1 MTFEIRV
8 RLCDIDG
15 MYTIPIAPEKW
26 QKLYGFLR
34 AHPRVYAGNEE
45 NCRRFIVAVYWIL
58 RTGAQWRA
66 LPERFG
72 KWNSVYRRFARW
84 EDRGILAELHDYF
97 VCDPDMT
104 AVMLDSTVVRAHMC
118 AVGGSKRGGSQKA
131 QALGRS
137 RGGFSSKIHIVVDA
151 VGFPLRFSLTGGE
164 RHDITQAESLLAP
177 FHFDA
182 FIGDKGYDSDHLRDL
197 LETNQVEVV
206 VPSRRHRKQ
215 QRDYDKL
222 RYKERN
228 IVERFINKIK
238 WYRRIFTRYEKLAC
252 RYIAFVHLA
261 ATVIW
266 LD

>member
-1 MTFEIRV
+1 
-8 RLCDIDG
+8 

-164 RHDITQAESLLAP
+164 RHDITQAESLLWRLSILTLSSATKVMILTISETCSKRIRSKWSSLLV
-177 FHFDA
+177 A
-182 FIGDKGYDSDHLRDL
+182 IANNNGTMTSSVTKNAISSNASSTKSSGIGVFS
-197 LETNQVEVV
+197 
-206 VPSRRHRKQ
+206 
-215 QRDYDKL
+215 
-222 RYKERN
+222 
-228 IVERFINKIK
+228 
-238 WYRRIFTRYEKLAC
+238 LAMKN
-252 RYIAFVHLA
+252 
-261 ATVIW
+261 
-266 LD
+266 

>member
-1 MTFEIRV
+1 MRGSPPHKGGPKARPPGTAVVSSSDQVALTFERRV

-15 MYTIPIAPEKW
+15 MYTPIAPEKW
-26 QKLYGFLR
+26 QKLY
-34 AHPRVYAGNEE
+34 AEHIPACSKE

-97 VCDPDMT
+97 VCDDRGH
-104 AVMLDSTVVRAHMC
+104 STVQLC
-118 AVGGSKRGGSQKA
+118 APICALWAVQKGVAARKR
-131 QALGRS
+131 LGCHR
-137 RGGFSSKIHIVVDA
+137 DA
-151 VGFPLRFSLTGGE
+151 VGFPLRFGLNPCLRLS
-164 RHDITQAESLLAP
+164 
-177 FHFDA
+177 FDA

-215 QRDYDKL
+215 QPDYDKL
-222 RYKERN
+222 RYKGA
-228 IVERFINKIK
+228 ICGERFINKIK
-238 WYRRIFTRYEKLAC
+238 WRAE
-252 RYIAFVHLA
+252 
-261 ATVIW
+261 
-266 LD
+266 

>member
-1 MTFEIRV
+1 MDSCEH
-8 RLCDIDG
+8 
-15 MYTIPIAPEKW
+15 IPACMQAMRKIVVVSLSLSIGFCAP
-26 QKLYGFLR
+26 
-34 AHPRVYAGNEE
+34 
-45 NCRRFIVAVYWIL
+45 
-58 RTGAQWRA
+58 GAQWRA

-206 VPSRRHRKQ
+206 V
-215 QRDYDKL
+215 
-222 RYKERN
+222 
-228 IVERFINKIK
+228 
-238 WYRRIFTRYEKLAC
+238 A
-252 RYIAFVHLA
+252 IANNTGL
-261 ATVIW
+261 
-266 LD
+266 

>member
-1 MTFEIRV
+1 MDSCEHIPACMQAMRKIVVVSLSLSIGFCAPERNGEHYRNDSANGTV
-8 RLCDIDG
+8 SIDG
-15 MYTIPIAPEKW
+15 SPAGKIA
-26 QKLYGFLR
+26 G
-34 AHPRVYAGNEE
+34 
-45 NCRRFIVAVYWIL
+45 YW
-58 RTGAQWRA
+58 
-66 LPERFG
+66 
-72 KWNSVYRRFARW
+72 
-84 EDRGILAELHDYF
+84 AELHDYF